1 MSNNFNKDFMSNLF
15 DDCEKNKIKLY
26 PKTPISLSLSLSLS
40 LTDCVNMN
48 ILLKTRVAV
57 ALCYSCFPG
66 PGTDGAPPDSE

>member
-1 MSNNFNKDFMSNLF
+1 MIVRK
-15 DDCEKNKIKLY
+15 KIKLY
-26 PKTPISLSLSLSLS
+26 PKITISLSLSLS

-66 PGTDGAPPDSE
+66 LGTDGAPPDSE